1 MHSKRQSKGS
11 TDFDFWGAD
20 KSSCVEH
27 SRDEFRFEEQVGDGY
42 GDFSPPL
49 WKGNDLRISA
59 YESSPLL
66 PYNHRYSNLSPRTR
80 SQAIAEGRKELMD
93 MIHNMPEWSY
103 ELSLKDIV
111 DEQQTQQEVRRE
123 TLTDAGSCCFKNEGE
138 TKKLQKKN
146 KKRSTK
152 SGEILRSESME
163 KETFLIKMFFP
174 ISFGSKK
181 KTNVRNRS
189 KVSPR
194 SSFDISEN
202 QPDKEQWI
210 RRSSVAGE
218 NKLNIARHFSSSN
231 SSTSSKH
238 SICNSSTNRQAES
251 NFSSG
256 CWPIFHTKR
265 NKNQRLRG
273 CIF

>member
-11 TDFDFWGAD
+11 IDFDFWGAG
-20 KSSCVEH
+20 KSSCSEH
-27 SRDEFRFEEQVGDGY
+27 YSNEFHFEEQVGDGIGAY
-42 GDFSPPL
+42 SPPL
-49 WKGNDLRISA
+49 WKANGSKISA

-66 PYNHRYSNLSPRTR
+66 PCNHQYSNLSPRIR
-80 SQAIAEGRKELMD
+80 SQAIAEGRKELME

-111 DEQQTQQEVRRE
+111 DEQQTQQEVKHE
-123 TLTDAGSCCFKNEGE
+123 TVIDERSCCFENEGE

-146 KKRSTK
+146 KKRSIK
-152 SGEILRSESME
+152 SAEILRSESME

-174 ISFGSKK
+174 ISFCSKK
-181 KTNVRNRS
+181 KANVRNRA

-194 SSFDISEN
+194 SSLDISEN

-210 RRSSVAGE
+210 RKRFVAGE
-218 NKLNIARHFSSSN
+218 NKPTVVKHFSSSN

-238 SICNSSTNRQAES
+238 NSSTNRQAES
-251 NFSSG
+251 KFSSG
-256 CWPIFHTKR
+256 CWPFFHTKTSKTR
-265 NKNQRLRG
+265 RPRG